1 MQSVN
6 FAYPTRPDQRV
17 LADASFHIE
26 AGRVT
31 ALVGPSGG
39 GKSTVV
45 NLIERFYDVDAKA
58 GSRLT
63 LDGVP
68 VCELDSSWLRT
79 RIGLVRQEP
88 QLFCATISENIAV
101 RRRRRRVSAG
111 ECCHASTS
119 VTPRLR
125 WRAVVRPGASW
136 VPALTTS
143 PVATIGCARVLAVRR
158 QECHHAR
165 HCVCRQARQRAHL
178 HHEVPQS

>member
-101 RRRRRRVSAG
+101 RRRRRVSAG
-111 ECCHASTS
+111 EVRSRVHSCSAL
-119 VTPRLR
+119 LR
-125 WRAVVRPGASW
+125 WCAVVRPGA
-136 VPALTTS
+136 L
-143 PVATIGCARVLAVRR
+143 
-158 QECHHAR
+158 
-165 HCVCRQARQRAHL
+165 
-178 HHEVPQS
+178 